1 MRRNITLIFVIL
13 FSFILQ
19 TTVFASLSL
28 GNVCPNLLIIV
39 TATYGFMFGR
49 KYGMTVGFICGLLM
63 DVFYGSTLGFYA
75 LVYLYIGFGNGFF
88 HRIFYQED
96 IKLPLALIS
105 ASDLIYS
112 LVTYILLFLLR
123 GRFDIFSYAKDLII
137 PETIYTIF
145 VSVFLYPL
153 ILLVNRTKDPS
164 EKRGERKFAKKD

>member
-1 MRRNITLIFVIL
+1 MKRNITLAFIVL

-28 GNVCPNLLIIV
+28 GNVCPNLLIIC
-39 TATYGFMFGR
+39 TAAYGFMFGR
-49 KYGMTVGFICGLLM
+49 RYGMVTGFICGLLM

-75 LVYLYIGFGNGFF
+75 LVYLYIGFGNGYF

-105 ASDLIYS
+105 TSDLLYS

-123 GRFDIFSYAKDLII
+123 GRFDFFTYVRELII
-137 PETIYTIF
+137 PEIIYTIF
-145 VSVFLYPL
+145 VAVFLYPM
-153 ILLVNRTKDPS
+153 ILFLNRTKDPS